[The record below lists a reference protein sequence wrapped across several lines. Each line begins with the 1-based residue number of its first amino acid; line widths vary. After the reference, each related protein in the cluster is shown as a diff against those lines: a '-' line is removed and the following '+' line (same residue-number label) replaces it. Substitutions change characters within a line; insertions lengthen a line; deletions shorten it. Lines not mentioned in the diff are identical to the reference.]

1 MADYDSAWSR
11 WLPRRAKMLEYAH
24 FLDDTV
30 DRDFSAGGSVTS
42 DTYRAIERANMIRA
56 YVKARSGT

>member
-1 MADYDSAWSR
+1 MSEENAWGR
-11 WLPRRAKMLEYAH
+11 WLPRRARMLEYVH
-24 FLDDTV
+24 FLDDTI
-30 DRDFSAGGSVTS
+30 DRDFSAGGVVTA